1 MDEEPKIKGKEEIAE
16 ALKEFETKSAES
28 YKAVKFY
35 NETDTPKIVKLVMK
49 LSGGAIREQK
59 IAEYVLFGFV
69 LVAIFV
75 SLFLFFGIG
84 GTNKAKIE
92 APPGQ
97 KVIYPEN
104 APPLLESKF

>member
-1 MDEEPKIKGKEEIAE
+1 MDEENKIQPSAEIQK

-92 APPGQ
+92 AQQGK
-97 KVIYPEN
+97 KVIYQEN
-104 APPLLESKF
+104 APQLLESKF